1 MLMPTKTITTKLPL
15 SLDRQLE
22 KLAARLKKTK
32 SVVVR
37 LAIQELLR
45 QPDLEFKLSAYEVL
59 SEFEGSISGLPE
71 DLSKNTKY
79 MKGYGQ

>member
-1 MLMPTKTITTKLPL
+1 MATKTITVKLPPN
-15 SLDRQLE
+15 LDRQLE
-22 KLAARLKKTK
+22 KLSLRIKKTK

-45 QPDLEFKLSAYEVL
+45 QPDLEFKLSAYEML
-59 SEFEGSISGLPE
+59 SEFAGSIGELPA
-71 DLSKNTKY
+71 DLSENAKY